1 MAIKLIE
8 GSDKKREKKCA
19 QRNEEILEK
28 FDCYMIPEFLF
39 SGSTVLPRT
48 KFLSKKGDKIQE
60 KACMKEITEN
70 MDQFDCVLIPQFLM
84 SGSDMSSRLKVHAK
98 PRGGNGD

>member
-8 GSDKKREKKCA
+8 GSDKKREKKCE

-39 SGSTVLPRT
+39 SGSTLIPRT
-48 KFLSKKGDKIQE
+48 KFLSKKGDKIQQE
-60 KACMKEITEN
+60 ACMKEIVEN
-70 MDQFDCVLIPQFLM
+70 TDQFDCALIPQFLM
-84 SGSDMSSRLKVHAK
+84 SGSDMSSRIKTHAK
-98 PRGGNGD
+98 PRGGNGG

>member
-8 GSDKKREKKCA
+8 GSDKKREKKCS

-39 SGSTVLPRT
+39 SGSTVIPRT
-48 KFLSKKGDKIQE
+48 KFLSKKGDKSQQE
-60 KACMKEITEN
+60 ACMKEITEN

-84 SGSDMSSRLKVHAK
+84 SGSDLQSRIKTQAK
-98 PRGGNGD
+98 PRGGNGG